1 MRNLKKQNNQPT
13 NIIASQQ
20 ISRQYKW
27 PLPLPQHFEWYEKVL
42 PGAAERIMCMA
53 EKHSDVVVSEIE
65 KASRRD
71 FTVTII
77 VISCTFLFAFSGMAV
92 GTYLLIIG
100 KTGVAIGTMFGSAIF
115 LLVTLLRSFF
125 KNPNK

>member
-1 MRNLKKQNNQPT
+1 MKKLEQRSSQSGK
-13 NIIASQQ
+13 IIAYQEISQHE
-20 ISRQYKW
+20 W
-27 PLPLPQHFEWYEKVL
+27 LLPTPQDFQGYEEVL
-42 PGAAERIMCMA
+42 PGASERIMCMA